1 MKKSYTKPVL
11 DVKAYAQFEN
21 VFAYCTNNNKVNHRK
36 KNCAYYVGDWNESQS
51 TNHHTCHHNLN
62 TSN

>member
-21 VFAYCTNNNKVNHRK
+21 VFAYCTNSNHRR
-36 KNCAYYVGDWNESQS
+36 KNCAYYVGDWNGSQS
-51 TNHHTCHHNLN
+51 SPHHNLN

>member
-21 VFAYCTNNNKVNHRK
+21 VFAYCTNNKVDHPK
-36 KNCAYYVGDWNESQS
+36 KNCAYYVGDWNESQLS
-51 TNHHTCHHNLN
+51 NHHNLN